1 MPVDLAAFG
10 CDRPGH
16 AIGSIARYHY
26 ALMGALWEPPEIEA
40 TARAIAGFL
49 KQDQVDAALLVPV

>member
-1 MPVDLAAFG
+1 MSDGPPGAAAAKARA
-10 CDRPGH
+10 C
-16 AIGSIARYHY
+16 SIARYHY

-40 TARAIAGFL
+40 TARTIAGFL

>member
-1 MPVDLAAFG
+1 
-10 CDRPGH
+10 
-16 AIGSIARYHY
+16 
-26 ALMGALWEPPEIEA
+26 MGALWEPPEIEA